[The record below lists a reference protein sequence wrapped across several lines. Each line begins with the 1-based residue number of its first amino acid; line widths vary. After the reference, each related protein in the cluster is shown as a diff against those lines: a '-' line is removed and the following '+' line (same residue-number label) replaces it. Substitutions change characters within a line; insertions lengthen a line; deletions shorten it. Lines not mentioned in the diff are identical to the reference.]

1 MGTTLGIRYQD
12 KAIAKYC
19 EEIENLYK
27 HGQTKEGNIV
37 PKFDELLNLCAK
49 KVGWLLSSEYVIKR
63 IGKRPD
69 GAFLDQYSIT
79 QGLMEAKDDEDDLEN
94 EVKSKFSI
102 GYPRDNIIF
111 WQPNRVIIYQNG
123 KKVFDEPIGAVTK
136 DLVGKKIAHTP
147 DHKKSLATALNMFF
161 EFEPP
166 HYEQWLEAVDK
177 FKQAVP
183 ELSAGLLEKI
193 GQAKKENKKFVAE
206 FANFREIC
214 KQSINPNI
222 SDLAIE
228 EMIIQHLL
236 TERLLRKVFDMD
248 RFNQDNTIA
257 RQLEVVISALTS
269 ESFNRKEFLGKL
281 DGFYKSIEAVADDI
295 KEYSDKQAFINSIYE
310 KFFQGWAIKSA
321 DTLGIVYTPQPVVDF
336 MVRSVEEIL
345 KAEFGKSLG
354 SENVH
359 ILDPFVGTG
368 NFITRVIKEISPSDL
383 EVKYKHEL
391 HCNEIALMPYYI
403 ASMNIEHEYFDTM
416 KKSLPFQ
423 GICFAD
429 TFEMYEMMH
438 KKAKDDLFVDWFGKE
453 NTQRV
458 NEQIKKPIFVIIT
471 NPPYN
476 TNQANENDNN
486 KNRKYQYLE
495 EEISATYARDSK
507 ATLKNKLSDPYVK
520 AIKWASKRIGEEGV
534 VAMITNNSFMD
545 NVAFD
550 GMRKHL
556 AKDFSKVYHIN
567 LKGNARTSG
576 ERRRMEKGNIFN
588 DQIRVSVGISFFIKH
603 AKQQDEC
610 EIYYNEIG
618 DYLDSGAKKEY
629 LVKAVD
635 MRGMV
640 WKRLTPDKNNI
651 WLTEGM
657 SQDFEELLPMGD
669 KEEKGSEDCKAIFRL
684 FSLGVATN
692 RDEWVYNFHKESL
705 EENVGTLIKTYNSE
719 VERWKKISEKP
730 ITKEGK
736 YDIDN
741 FIFYDEKK
749 IKWSSTLKIHFNAG
763 EKVLFTSEKVKK

>member
-1 MGTTLGIRYQD
+1 MGTALGIRHQD

-27 HGQTKEGNIV
+27 HSQTKEGNIV

-123 KKVFDEPIGAVTK
+123 KKVFDEPIGTVTK
-136 DLVGKKIAHTP
+136 DLIGKKIDHTP

-214 KQSINPNI
+214 RQSVNPNI
-222 SDLAIE
+222 SDMAIE

-257 RQLEVVISALTS
+257 RQLEVVIGALTS

-295 KEYSDKQAFINSIYE
+295 KEYSEKQAFINSIYE

-345 KAEFGKSLG
+345 RAEFGKSLG

-368 NFITRVIKEISPSDL
+368 NFITRV
-383 EVKYKHEL
+383 
-391 HCNEIALMPYYI
+391 M
-403 ASMNIEHEYFDTM
+403 
-416 KKSLPFQ
+416 
-423 GICFAD
+423 
-429 TFEMYEMMH
+429 
-438 KKAKDDLFVDWFGKE
+438 KE
-453 NTQRV
+453 N
-458 NEQIKKPIFVIIT
+458 KPYR
-471 NPPYN
+471 P
-476 TNQANENDNN
+476 
-486 KNRKYQYLE
+486 
-495 EEISATYARDSK
+495 
-507 ATLKNKLSDPYVK
+507 
-520 AIKWASKRIGEEGV
+520 
-534 VAMITNNSFMD
+534 
-545 NVAFD
+545 
-550 GMRKHL
+550 
-556 AKDFSKVYHIN
+556 
-567 LKGNARTSG
+567 
-576 ERRRMEKGNIFN
+576 
-588 DQIRVSVGISFFIKH
+588 
-603 AKQQDEC
+603 
-610 EIYYNEIG
+610 
-618 DYLDSGAKKEY
+618 
-629 LVKAVD
+629 
-635 MRGMV
+635 
-640 WKRLTPDKNNI
+640 
-651 WLTEGM
+651 
-657 SQDFEELLPMGD
+657 
-669 KEEKGSEDCKAIFRL
+669 
-684 FSLGVATN
+684 
-692 RDEWVYNFHKESL
+692 
-705 EENVGTLIKTYNSE
+705 
-719 VERWKKISEKP
+719 
-730 ITKEGK
+730 
-736 YDIDN
+736 
-741 FIFYDEKK
+741 
-749 IKWSSTLKIHFNAG
+749 
-763 EKVLFTSEKVKK
+763 